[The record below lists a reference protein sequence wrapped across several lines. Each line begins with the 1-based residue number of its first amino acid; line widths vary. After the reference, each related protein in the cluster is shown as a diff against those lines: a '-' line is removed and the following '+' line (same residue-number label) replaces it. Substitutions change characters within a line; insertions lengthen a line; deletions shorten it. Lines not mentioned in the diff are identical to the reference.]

1 MSEDQNLAKFLM
13 DVDEISDIL
22 QDLNS
27 EEASSQEMSI
37 LRAEQKLAFLTKNAD
52 DQDGIR
58 TKTNRTLINGSGS
71 SSVREPK
78 SEMSQDSFITL
89 LEQDACERAEK
100 RKQDKALA
108 NALKDQGNQAF
119 AQGDYQSAIQRY
131 SEGLEKLKDMQV
143 LYTNRAQAY
152 IKLEKYDNAISDCE
166 WALKCD
172 DKCVKAYV
180 HMGKAHLALKKYEE
194 ARQCYKKIT
203 DIDDTK
209 EKLVKGYLR
218 QVDLQEKKDIQ
229 EQKALRDL
237 EAGVENAVSI
247 TQLLTK
253 LSREE
258 QSPLYYSGG
267 IQLLVQ
273 ALKDCRAQ
281 TLFRTNNGFNII
293 GDNCVIQRSLT
304 STQMDTIEID
314 LCLSVLSL
322 WDVVCRENEE
332 NQRLLIGRPDVNNHI
347 FAMMI
352 SPIPEIQQKTLTL
365 LNVYS
370 TTEEGRFLLLKH
382 LMPSRLFESL
392 IKCVTLK
399 DGRASMAMDI
409 LCSLTQE
416 ERLRSHFRTNFTSGI
431 LPSFTY
437 LLKNLNLVEV
447 NMEDCLQCLT
457 VMGHLTEDGAI
468 RRQMA
473 GSLQFWDSCLL
484 AIDERN
490 SPSLREGCRNILA
503 TILGLM
509 FNLSLET
516 NSEIKERGVDISKRC
531 LSLLSHKDGIIATR
545 TVGILSRV
553 LPQCSA
559 AVELS
564 IKEGI
569 IKKLIKLLKTGGN
582 KMSLHAVKVLAVCT
596 KEETQ
601 AKREVLKY
609 DKSFSTLVTIL
620 CSEDEVTVGNTALC
634 LGNCFDLPG
643 AASTL
648 LQTDIL
654 KLLLN
659 HAGGASKK
667 PSVQQNA
674 AIALGKLCSA
684 EPRFMMQLRELHGIE
699 ILNSCMK
706 YIK

>member
-1 MSEDQNLAKFLM
+1 MSEDQNLEKFLM

-22 QDLNS
+22 QGLNS
-27 EEASSQEMSI
+27 EEVSSQE
-37 LRAEQKLAFLTKNAD
+37 RAISRADQKLAFLTKKAD
-52 DQDGIR
+52 DQDGTR
-58 TKTNRTLINGSGS
+58 TKANRTLINGSGTS
-71 SSVREPK
+71 SK
-78 SEMSQDSFITL
+78 SEMSQDSFIAL
-89 LEQDACERAEK
+89 LEKDACECAEK
-100 RKQDKALA
+100 RKQNKALA

-119 AQGDYQSAIQRY
+119 AQGDYESAIQRY

-152 IKLEKYDNAISDCE
+152 IKLEKYENAISDCE

-180 HMGKAHLALKKYEE
+180 HMGKAHLALKNYEE

-203 DIDDTK
+203 DIDNTK
-209 EKLVKGYLR
+209 EKLVKGYLS

-229 EQKALRDL
+229 ERKALQDL
-237 EAGVENAVSI
+237 EAGVEDAVSI

-253 LSREE
+253 LSRVE
-258 QSPLYYSGG
+258 QNPLYYSGG

-273 ALKDCRAQ
+273 AVKDCTAQ
-281 TLFRTNNGFNII
+281 TLFRTNNGFKII
-293 GDNCVIQRSLT
+293 GDNCVIQRSLG
-304 STQMDTIEID
+304 STQVDAIEAD
-314 LCLSVLSL
+314 LYLSVLSL

-332 NQRLLIGRPDVNNHI
+332 NQRLLIGRPDVSNQI
-347 FAMMI
+347 FAMLT
-352 SPIPEIQQKTLTL
+352 SPIPEIRKKTLTL

-370 TTEEGRFLLLKH
+370 TTEEGRSLLLKH
-382 LMPSRLFESL
+382 LTPSRLFENL

-399 DGRASMAMDI
+399 DGRASVAMDI
-409 LCSLTQE
+409 LCSLSQE
-416 ERLRSHFRTNFTSGI
+416 ERLRSYFRTNFTSEL
-431 LPSFTY
+431 LPLFT
-437 LLKNLNLVEV
+437 NFLNLHLVQV
-447 NMEDCLQCLT
+447 NMEECLRCLT

-473 GSLQFWDSCLL
+473 GSLQFWDSCTLV
-484 AIDERN
+484 IDEGK
-490 SPSLREGCRNILA
+490 SPSLGDRRGNILA
-503 TILGLM
+503 AILGLI
-509 FNLSLET
+509 FNLSLES
-516 NSEIKERGVDISKRC
+516 NSEIKERGVDISMRC
-531 LSLLSHKDGIIATR
+531 LPLLSHKDGIIVTR

-559 AVELS
+559 AVALS
-564 IKEGI
+564 IHEGI
-569 IKKLIKLLKTGGN
+569 IKKLIKLLKAGG
-582 KMSLHAVKVLAVCT
+582 KKTSLYAMKVLAVCT

-601 AKREVLKY
+601 AKREVFKY
-609 DKSFSTLVTIL
+609 DKNFGTLMNLL
-620 CSEDEVTVGNTALC
+620 CSEDEITVGNTALC

-659 HAGGASKK
+659 HAGGDSKR
-667 PSVQQNA
+667 PSVHQNA

-684 EPRFMMQLRELHGIE
+684 EPRYMMQLRELHGIE

-706 YIK
+706 YIKY